1 MQKSFSFFFQL
12 YHIQNVSTM
21 WYNICNKQKNTKQT
35 PAFAPQPTYTHPML
49 LLNPPPWK
57 VIFHAIYPELCRFA
71 GGTYCSIDAEK
82 ISILYLYLSKDIMK
96 PYLVEMIL
104 GLFPIKNSCL
114 LLFYYQSEWPI
125 NLNWRCM
132 ILSSLLYIP
141 SFSVQILSQLI
152 YSDCPN

>member
-1 MQKSFSFFFQL
+1 
-12 YHIQNVSTM
+12 M
-21 WYNICNKQKNTKQT
+21 WYNICNKQKNTKKN
-35 PAFAPQPTYTHPML
+35 PGFAPQPTYTHPML

-104 GLFPIKNSCL
+104 GLFPIKNYLSTAVL
-114 LLFYYQSEWPI
+114 L
-125 NLNWRCM
+125 
-132 ILSSLLYIP
+132 
-141 SFSVQILSQLI
+141 SVRMTYKFKLKVHDIE
-152 YSDCPN
+152 